1 MMRTI
6 GRGFL
11 LQTAAIILV
20 PLLCASVLAAQEP
33 LQFNVPYHCPD
44 GTDNIITRCAPYKGR
59 ETCIWRVEKNGQLIH
74 EVSNVRSQ
82 MDGWLAVC
90 KVQTHECAG
99 HHSHGSASA
108 CGSAGKCESQEDAA
122 PPLVCALGTRSP
134 LATTSANPEES
145 WAK

>member
-90 KVQTHECAG
+90 KVQT
-99 HHSHGSASA
+99 
-108 CGSAGKCESQEDAA
+108 SQAA
-122 PPLVCALGTRSP
+122 TPGQPNQ
-134 LATTSANPEES
+134 ANPQTLTS
-145 WAK
+145 QPLNPPYLSDPPWKK